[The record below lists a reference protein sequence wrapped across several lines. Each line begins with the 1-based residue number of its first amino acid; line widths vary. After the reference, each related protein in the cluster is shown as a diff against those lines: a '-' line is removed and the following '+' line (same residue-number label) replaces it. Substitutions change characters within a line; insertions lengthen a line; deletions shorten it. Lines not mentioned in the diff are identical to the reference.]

1 MDPLLAMYIA
11 AACLLLA
18 LLVFLL
24 EPFRKSKLR
33 VLIAAPL
40 LAMTIY
46 FGFIFFTK
54 GGFSLLT

>member
-11 AACLLLA
+11 AGCLVVTV
-18 LLVFLL
+18 LVFVL

-33 VLIAAPL
+33 VIIAAPL

-54 GGFSLLT
+54 GGFSLL

>member
-11 AACLLLA
+11 AGCLVVA
-18 LLVFLL
+18 LLVFVL

-33 VLIAAPL
+33 VIIAAPL

-54 GGFSLLT
+54 GGFSLL